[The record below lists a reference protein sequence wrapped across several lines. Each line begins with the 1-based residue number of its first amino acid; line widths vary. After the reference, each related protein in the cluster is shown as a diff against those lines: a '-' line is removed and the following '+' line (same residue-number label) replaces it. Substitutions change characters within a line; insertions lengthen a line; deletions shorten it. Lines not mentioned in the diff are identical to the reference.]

1 MPSAITRFV
10 RNGEKVPE
18 GSEHAYA
25 ATFVDRN
32 GQALQFGAITAI
44 TAWLLDVTTGTAINE
59 RIAQNVL
66 NANGGSL
73 TDNGNGT
80 AAFALGLDA
89 ADALIVDTSKEEEK
103 HALVLRVAYT
113 RQGGGAGELRHQIE
127 YTVVNLRNP

>member
-10 RNGEKVPE
+10 RAGEKVPE
-18 GSEHAYA
+18 RSEHAYA

-44 TAWLLDVTTGTAINE
+44 EADLLDVATGTPING
-59 RIAQNVL
+59 RIAQDVL
-66 NANGGSL
+66 DANGGTV

-80 AAFALGLDA
+80 AAFVLGLDA
-89 ADALIVDTSKEEEK
+89 ADAPILDTSKEEEK

-127 YTVVNLRNP
+127 YTVVNLRTP